1 MGESHALMAS
11 LMVAGAVLL
20 AVPALVAGAAVVWY
34 LRTRRDSIASGPPPG
49 QG

>member
-1 MGESHALMAS
+1 MGESHALMQS
-11 LMVAGAVLL
+11 MLVSVAVLL

-34 LRTRRDSIASGPPPG
+34 VRTRHHARHPG